1 MCRRRKLGILS
12 PGVRERARDAFVFV
26 VWSSN
31 NPRSNI
37 EHTKRLNG
45 VLSIA
50 RPRVLDPRSIFIRL
64 ATELTTLVGEPPIY
78 ANLIA

>member
-1 MCRRRKLGILS
+1 MHERICRRRKLGILS

-26 VWSSN
+26 VWSEN
-31 NPRSNI
+31 NPRSNT
-37 EHTKRLNG
+37 ERTKRPNG
-45 VLSIA
+45 
-50 RPRVLDPRSIFIRL
+50 VLDPRSVFTRL